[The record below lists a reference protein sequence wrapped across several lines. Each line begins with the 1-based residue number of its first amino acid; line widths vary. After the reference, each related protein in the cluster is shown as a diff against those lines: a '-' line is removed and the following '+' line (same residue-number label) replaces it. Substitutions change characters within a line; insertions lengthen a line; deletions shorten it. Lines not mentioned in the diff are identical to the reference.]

1 MKSLINSQGLL
12 ITEPSEIFNE
22 QAKFYEGLYT
32 SCRMDRS
39 QGDTFFEVCD
49 IPQLNNE
56 QKQFLENP
64 LTLGEISLALKDM
77 ANDKSPGLDRFT
89 TNFYKFF
96 WVDLRSFL
104 YDSYIYSIQHGE
116 LSDSQ
121 RRGLLTL
128 IPKSGKDLSYL
139 KSWRPVTL
147 LATDVLHLQE

>member
-12 ITEPSEIFNE
+12 ITEPSEILNE

-32 SCRMDRS
+32 SSRMDRS
-39 QGDTFFEVCD
+39 QGDTFFEICD

-64 LTLGEISLALKDM
+64 LTLGEISRALKDM
-77 ANDKSPGLDRFT
+77 VNDKSPGLDGFT

-96 WVDLRSFL
+96 WADLRSFL

-116 LSDSQ
+116 LSNSQ
-121 RRGLLTL
+121 RSGLLAL
-128 IPKSGKDLSYL
+128 IPKSFKDLRYL
-139 KSWRPVTL
+139 KS
-147 LATDVLHLQE
+147 